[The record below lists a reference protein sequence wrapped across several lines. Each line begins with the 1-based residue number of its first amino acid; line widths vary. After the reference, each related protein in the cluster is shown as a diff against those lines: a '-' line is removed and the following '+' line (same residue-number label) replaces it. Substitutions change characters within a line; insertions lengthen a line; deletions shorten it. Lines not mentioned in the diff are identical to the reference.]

1 MREEDEI
8 RRIAPDG
15 EDSGMNMNGI
25 ARRWLVNS
33 LGIILLILV
42 VVVVVL
48 SFVIRGSIYSS
59 IQATLDGRSG
69 ELTNVFSGYGRSSSF
84 EFNTVARNYVENFTD
99 KEKME
104 LMVFNS
110 AGKILITSMGFAP
123 DETQPMPDYEE
134 ALQSPDNFGTW
145 TGNLT

>member
-8 RRIAPDG
+8 RRIVPDG

-69 ELTNVFSGYGRSSSF
+69 ELTNVFSGYGRSSSS

-110 AGKILITSMGFAP
+110 SHLWDLLRMKHNPCPIMRKPCKIRIILEPGQATSPA
-123 DETQPMPDYEE
+123 
-134 ALQSPDNFGTW
+134 ARR
-145 TGNLT
+145 